1 MTSTSH
7 PASPLAGDPPVFDF
21 PIDLIDGFLD
31 RFGLEVS
38 GRDGNLVTP
47 QLQRQIELLVAG
59 DLDGECRR
67 DLARDLLINPR
78 AIELLIQIATGGEG
92 LRRGAASH

>member
-1 MTSTSH
+1 MTSKPH
-7 PASPLAGDPPVFDF
+7 PASPVAGDPSGLDF
-21 PIDLIDGFLD
+21 PIDLIDGFLA
-31 RFGLEVS
+31 RFGPEVS

-78 AIELLIQIATGGEG
+78 AIALLIQIATGGEG
-92 LRRGAASH
+92 IQRGVASH